1 MGFRE
6 DGPKKGHLQWAAFL
20 WGKIPCQCQRSEG
33 KKARL
38 SRVDWKETYCNM
50 LYYNIQYLMHG
61 LATEGVHTQTQAR
74 NVCSVEEKN
83 TDGVYD
89 RAKAF
94 VLFMNIP
101 HC

>member
-1 MGFRE
+1 
-6 DGPKKGHLQWAAFL
+6 
-20 WGKIPCQCQRSEG
+20 
-33 KKARL
+33 
-38 SRVDWKETYCNM
+38 M

-61 LATEGVHTQTQAR
+61 LATEGVHTQTKAR